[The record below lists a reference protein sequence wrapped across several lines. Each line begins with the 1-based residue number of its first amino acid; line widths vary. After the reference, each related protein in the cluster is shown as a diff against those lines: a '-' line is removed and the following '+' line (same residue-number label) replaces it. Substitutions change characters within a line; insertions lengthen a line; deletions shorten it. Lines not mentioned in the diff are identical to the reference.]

1 MPEQRADTAQQL
13 IALLRAALHGEPFRA
28 DADTDWTAL
37 TRLAAKHNLQYAAAK
52 AALEDGNAA
61 ALPPELL
68 AQLQK
73 HYLQSLAVCET
84 QRFEA
89 RRLMEAFAERGL
101 TVMPIKGVCTRARYP
116 DAPLRS
122 MGDLDFLCRAEQ
134 TRAVRAAMQALG
146 YTDFREGRKNDY
158 YRLPPYVLVEMHREL
173 LAAESG
179 QYGFWRDVWD
189 RSEADAELPGVHR
202 MRPEDEYLFNLV
214 HLAEHF
220 REGGAGIR
228 FLMDVWVYERTPL
241 DRAYLDAELG
251 RMGLG
256 DFYDNVR
263 AVAEHWFEETAPTL
277 TPLQERLAAFILDNS
292 VFGDRRNAASL
303 AVRRGRAAS
312 LLRVCFPDYES
323 MRSMFPWLAKA
334 PALLPASWA
343 PRGCR
348 ALLHRPEQ
356 VRHKLD
362 QILHGDREQGRSLQ
376 AFFESCGL

>member
-13 IALLRAALHGEPFRA
+13 ILLLRAALRGEPFRS
-28 DADTDWTAL
+28 DADTDWPAL

-61 ALPPELL
+61 ALPPELA

-73 HYLQSLAVCET
+73 QFLQSVAVCET

-89 RRLMEAFAERGL
+89 QRLMDAFASRGL

-179 QYGFWRDVWD
+179 LYDCWRDIWD
-189 RSEADAELPGVHR
+189 RTVETDTPGVRR
-202 MRPEDEYLFNLV
+202 MRLEDEYLFNLV

-241 DRAYLDAELG
+241 DRTVLAAELR
-251 RMGLG
+251 RMGLS
-256 DFYDNVR
+256 DFYENVR
-263 AVAEHWFEETAPTL
+263 AVAEHWFGETVPTL
-277 TPLQERLAAFILDNS
+277 TPLQERLAAFILDNG

-303 AVRRGRAAS
+303 AVRSGRAAS

-343 PRGCR
+343 LRGCR
-348 ALLHRPEQ
+348 ALLHRPEK

-362 QILHGDREQGRSLQ
+362 QILHGDREQGKSLQ